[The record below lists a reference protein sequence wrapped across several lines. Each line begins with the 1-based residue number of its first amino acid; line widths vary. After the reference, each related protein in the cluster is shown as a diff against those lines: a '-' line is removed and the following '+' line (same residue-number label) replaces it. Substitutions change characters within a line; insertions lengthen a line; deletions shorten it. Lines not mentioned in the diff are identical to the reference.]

1 MKRHIQVAMLGLIVL
16 IVGVVAACGGG
27 PGQRACDYF
36 RDDYL
41 TKYFREMS
49 DVDNHAPVQE
59 ETEKVRDL
67 AQDAEPEIRAA
78 GTELSAKTTQDYDDP
93 YGDAVFDAQTQMIRA
108 CKTHGYWEDR
118 PLE

>member
-16 IVGVVAACGGG
+16 VVGVVAACGGG

-36 RDDYL
+36 RDNYL
-41 TKYFREMS
+41 RKYIREMPS
-49 DVDNHAPVQE
+49 ADNHAPIQE
-59 ETEKVRDL
+59 ETEKVREL

-78 GTELSAKTTQDYDDP
+78 GIALLTQTKEDYDDP
-93 YGDAVFDAQTQMIRA
+93 YGKAVFDAQNQMIGA
-108 CKTHGYWEDR
+108 CSKHGYWEDR

>member
-16 IVGVVAACGGG
+16 VVGVVAACGGG

-36 RDDYL
+36 RDDYF
-41 TKYFREMS
+41 TKYLREMS
-49 DVDNHAPVQE
+49 YVENHAPVQE
-59 ETEKVRDL
+59 ETEKVWEL

-78 GTELSAKTTQDYDDP
+78 GDALLTQTTQDYNDP
-93 YGDAVFDAQTQMIRA
+93 YGDAVSDAHTQMIRA
-108 CKTHGYWEDR
+108 CKVHGYWEDR